1 MLKETLM
8 DLSMECV
15 VFTVRVPDGTGIVCG
30 GWPTPAGPAWV
41 ALPIA
46 DDVIP
51 HTALMTQGQHVPV
64 WLVERLVHYVA
75 TGASGCWEVPWD
87 RTAGAPA

>member
-30 GWPTPAGPAWV
+30 G
-41 ALPIA
+41 LA
-46 DDVIP
+46 DARRP
-51 HTALMTQGQHVPV
+51 
-64 WLVERLVHYVA
+64 RLGGLAYH
-75 TGASGCWEVPWD
+75 
-87 RTAGAPA
+87 R